1 MANFL
6 TSSIGK
12 KFIQSVSGAFLVI
25 FLLLH
30 GTINFFSVID
40 SLKGVFGKVAADDL
54 LFSTG
59 DGWFQLGC
67 DFMSTPFIDIMVP
80 ILALGFLIHICYG
93 IWLSYENVK
102 KRGGLKRYEVAS
114 KAKTDSWSSRNMA
127 VLGIIVLGF
136 IAFHLTHFWAKMQLQ
151 EFTGGEAENPY
162 YLLIATFR
170 HWWVLALYIVWFI
183 ALWLHLNQEVA
194 GPSPGHR
201 HHRQHPD
208 RPAVHRDR
216 GQRLHRGQFPD
227 RLPRVHAGHPCKF
240 LKFFL
245 QFPFLSLIFAFG
257 MRSNMVNNF
266 WWRPCSSKL

>member
-40 SLKGVFGKVAADDL
+40 SMNGVFGKVAPDAL
-54 LFSTG
+54 RFSTG

-93 IWLSYENVK
+93 IWLSYENVV

-114 KAKTDSWSSRNMA
+114 KAKNDSWSAKNMA
-127 VLGIIVLGF
+127 VLGVIILGF
-136 IAFHLTHFWAKMQLQ
+136 LAFHLTHFWAKMQLR

-170 HWWVLALYIVWFI
+170 NWWVLALYIVWFI
-183 ALWLHLNQEVA
+183 AIWLHLNHGFWSMFQTIGWNNQKWLGRLKVISVVVSTLIILLFVA
-194 GPSPGHR
+194 T
-201 HHRQHPD
+201 
-208 RPAVHRDR
+208 AVN
-216 GQRLHRGQFPD
+216 
-227 RLPRVHAGHPCKF
+227 
-240 LKFFL
+240 
-245 QFPFLSLIFAFG
+245 AFIEG
-257 MRSNMVNNF
+257 NCITASNAYTQAILASF
-266 WWRPCSSKL
+266 